1 MAEVVA
7 GKVAQTREGGSA
19 GRTVAMVGAGQLAR
33 MTHRAA
39 IDLGVNL
46 RVLATNEDEA
56 AVRAGADYVIG
67 APDEISDLRTLAG
80 DAAVITFDHEHAPP
94 EVLEQLEREGYR
106 LVPSSGAKRLAQDKL
121 HARKSLNEL
130 GFPVP
135 PFATAETIEQAR
147 DFADEHGWPIVV
159 KAPTGGYDG
168 KGVWVVREESDL
180 RDLESA
186 LSSGLLLEP
195 HLELERELS
204 VVVAR
209 STAGETLAFPV
220 AETVQRD
227 SMCREILVPAPI
239 PSSLAG
245 EAERLAVEI
254 VEATGSCGVVA
265 VEMFVVDG
273 DLMINELA
281 LRPHNSGHFTIEGTE
296 TSQFEQHIRAV
307 LGWPLGSVEM
317 VSPAVVTI
325 NVVGPA
331 DGSNPLERLSE
342 AAGVE
347 GAHLHLYGKESRPGR
362 KLGHVT
368 VRGDELEE
376 ARETALA
383 ATAILE
389 GGSED
394 V

>member
-7 GKVAQTREGGSA
+7 RKVEQTREGGSA
-19 GRTVAMVGAGQLAR
+19 SRTVAMVGAGQLAR

-56 AVRAGADYVIG
+56 AVRAGADYVLG

-121 HARKSLNEL
+121 HARKSLSEL

-147 DFADEHGWPIVV
+147 DFADEHGWPIVA

-168 KGVWVVREESDL
+168 KGVWVVREECDL

-273 DLMINELA
+273 DLMVNELA

-368 VRGDELEE
+368 VRGDDLET